1 MKKFIFSLQ
10 FLLDYRKRKEDV
22 VKRKLAEIQK
32 RWEKEK
38 EILEKMKIER
48 TNYEE
53 ELRRRELSMEIEIP
67 EILLY
72 QSHLDRIT
80 YQIKR
85 QTREVDKLF
94 LEMEKE
100 RKQLREASK
109 KRKVVEEL
117 RKRSWQGWALNME
130 KLEQQ
135 DIDEIAIAKFNFR
148 KDNRG
153 LK

>member
-1 MKKFIFSLQ
+1 MKRFIFSLQ
-10 FLLDYRKRKEDV
+10 FLLNYRKRKEDV
-22 VKRKLAEIQK
+22 AKRKLAEIQK
-32 RWEKEK
+32 RWKRGK

-48 TNYEE
+48 ANYEE
-53 ELRRRELSMEIEIP
+53 ELRKRELSIEIEIP
-67 EILLY
+67 DILLY

-80 YQIKR
+80 HQIR
-85 QTREVDKLF
+85 QQSRKVDEFF

-109 KRKVVEEL
+109 KRKIMEEL

-135 DIDEIAIAKFNFR
+135 YIDEIGMAKFNFR
-148 KDNRG
+148 KENRG

>member
-10 FLLDYRKRKEDV
+10 FLLDYRKRKEEV
-22 VKRKLAEIQK
+22 VRRKLAEIQK

-53 ELRRRELSMEIEIP
+53 ELRKRELSMEIEIP

-80 YQIKR
+80 HQIKR
-85 QTREVDKLF
+85 QTRKVDKLF

-100 RKQLREASK
+100 RKQLRETSK

-148 KDNRG
+148 KNNRG